1 MASEIKK
8 LAHDCIRRVQ
18 VILLVAALLFT
29 AAVPAHACSV
39 HCGKNGEYCDNS
51 PFAQR
56 KWARQVVKNAD
67 AIIDGEVVQPFIF
80 GKQNAI
86 VRAHRI
92 FKGPDQEFFEVG
104 APTSCDRRLDAM
116 GERLRLVLFLP
127 PLPEEVSE
135 QHRDLVAQ
143 IFAGQ
148 ESVYYTSIDE
158 SGSEYIDDLLD
169 SDRDED
175 WPYFPGEPAPAEPP
189 LEVAP

>member
-1 MASEIKK
+1 M
-8 LAHDCIRRVQ
+8 RW
-18 VILLVAALLFT
+18 ILALLLAFT
-29 AAVPAHACSV
+29 CATLPGAPAHACYV
-39 HCGKNGEYCDNS
+39 TCGKNGEYCDNS
-51 PFAQR
+51 AFAQR

-67 AIIDGEVVQPFIF
+67 AIIDAEVVQPFIF

-104 APTSCDRRLDAM
+104 APTSCDLSLDAM

-175 WPYFPGEPAPAEPP
+175 WPYFPGEPALAEPP
-189 LEVAP
+189 REDAP